1 MKDGRT
7 AYPTWYTLV
16 TSSWHELSRCKR
28 VGHTTIDTTRQT
40 TCKACGKPLEQASRR
55 GPHLREYCDA
65 TCRQRG
71 HRAKQQAPDT
81 VTIVTIDEKQ
91 ALEQR
96 IAQLEREVETLKA
109 LRSRRSSIDA
119 QVRHNW
125 QERAMAWGEKLGYQR
140 LTFEVSVKEGV
151 KEWRAFVRD
160 ASDLVL
166 IRLIMAAENVTPS

>member
-1 MKDGRT
+1 M
-7 AYPTWYTLV
+7 
-16 TSSWHELSRCKR
+16 
-28 VGHTTIDTTRQT
+28 IDTIEQQV
-40 TCKACGKPLEQASRR
+40 TCKACGSPLTQRPGKGHR
-55 GPHLREYCDA
+55 KREYCNA
-65 TCRQRG
+65 ACRQRT

-96 IAQLEREVETLKA
+96 IAQLEQEVETLKA